1 MGREPAL
8 RGLDASVPVVVLK
21 MHHGSLGIAR
31 SLGRLGVAVHGLT
44 ADLDAPP
51 ARSRY
56 WRACHLWDIDR
67 ASPEQSLDYLRRL
80 GRSIGQKAV
89 LVAVSDATAL
99 LVAEHAPALRGHY
112 LFHALP
118 APLVQSLASKKEMY
132 GVAQR
137 LDIATAGTAFPQ
149 SRADVMTFLRTA
161 VFPVMVK
168 GIDGVRLYLRV
179 NSKMAIARDEDE
191 LLELYD
197 RWEEPG
203 HPNLM
208 LQEYIPGGDDTVWMF
223 NGYFDQDSNCLVGWT
238 GQKLRQIPVAM
249 GSTTL
254 GVCRHNAEVDT
265 ITRRFMQRIGYRGIL
280 DIGYRFDARDGRYK
294 VLDVNPRIG
303 STFRLFVD
311 DNGLDVARAA
321 YLDLTGQPVP
331 RQAEAEGRKWVVE
344 DQDAECFYKTW
355 RAGRLGVRA
364 WLRSLR
370 GVREAAWFA
379 PDDLRPFFAITHI
392 LGLSFWRKIVH
403 RLQRDRAA
411 APQRARG
418 AKS

>member
-1 MGREPAL
+1 MGSDPAL
-8 RGLDASVPVVVLK
+8 RGIDASVPVVVLK

-44 ADLDAPP
+44 GEPDAPP

-56 WRACHLWDIDR
+56 WRSCQPWDIDK
-67 ASPEQSLDYLRRL
+67 AAPEQSVEYLRGFGSSL
-80 GRSIGQKAV
+80 GRKAV
-89 LVAVSDATAL
+89 LIAVSDATAM
-99 LVAEHAPALRGHY
+99 LVAEHAPALREHY

-118 APLVQSLASKKEMY
+118 APLVHSLASKKEMC

-137 LDIATAGTAFPQ
+137 LGIATAGNVFPQ
-149 SRADVMTFLRTA
+149 NRADVMAFLRKA

-168 GIDGVRLYLRV
+168 GIDGVRLYRRV
-179 NSKMAIARDEDE
+179 NSKMAIARDEDD

-203 HPNLM
+203 QPNLM
-208 LQEYIPGGDDTVWMF
+208 LQEYIPGGDESVWMF
-223 NGYFDQDSNCLVGWT
+223 NGYFDQDSECLVGWA

-254 GVCRHNAEVDT
+254 GICRHNAEVDK

-311 DNGLDVARAA
+311 DNGLDVVRAA

-331 RQAEAEGRKWVVE
+331 CQVGAEGRKWVVE
-344 DQDAECFYKTW
+344 NEDAECFYRTW
-355 RAGRLGVRA
+355 RAGRLGILV
-364 WLRSLR
+364 WLKSFR

-379 PDDLRPFFAITHI
+379 RDDLRPFFAIAHI
-392 LGLSFWRKIVH
+392 LWQSLSNKIV
-403 RLQRDRAA
+403 RTLRRDRSA
-411 APQRARG
+411 APPRTRRV
-418 AKS
+418 KS